1 MRELLRKNWL
11 KIVVVFVLVLL
22 VLIFVGLPYFNSAA
36 GPDNDNEEVNADDT
50 RIAAIG
56 DSITYDLYV
65 AASEDDFYP
74 QQLDDLLGDGYAVHN
89 FGVSNY
95 AAQSSSDF
103 PYETTEEYQESLDFN
118 PEIVIVMLGTNDT
131 KATNWDGSEQF
142 KEEYIELLETYQ
154 NLSSVSRIILA
165 SPPPAFIDNEVT
177 ISGSIDPGVMVNVR
191 DTVEE
196 VANEFDLE
204 FVDIYEKMTGHS
216 EYFPDGIHPDEEGS
230 AELADIFYQQIVD
243 EAD

>member
-1 MRELLRKNWL
+1 
-11 KIVVVFVLVLL
+11 
-22 VLIFVGLPYFNSAA
+22 
-36 GPDNDNEEVNADDT
+36 
-50 RIAAIG
+50 
-56 DSITYDLYV
+56 
-65 AASEDDFYP
+65 
-74 QQLDDLLGDGYAVHN
+74 
-89 FGVSNY
+89 
-95 AAQSSSDF
+95 
-103 PYETTEEYQESLDFN
+103 
-118 PEIVIVMLGTNDT
+118 MLGTNDT

-204 FVDIYEKMTGHS
+204 FVDVYEKMTGHS